1 MVRPDAGPAPI
12 QIPLNPEK
20 LVLPQPGYS
29 NFNKRIG
36 LDTNTLGGKPRSLEF
51 SEGEEVV
58 NKEEKVDKVNEEK
71 EEEGETVVNSVAEE
85 EKERRKKREATDA
98 NGNRVLQVY
107 RRVKRDAE
115 TESETESEEEV
126 EQADIETQESVI
138 RVVSPTDVQ
147 FKLDDQDKEEV
158 VVNLTSPEAL
168 CLDTAAFVGVTI
180 SFLMLLVIAFITI
193 IFLWLR
199 IRAIDRKNLL

>member
-1 MVRPDAGPAPI
+1 MFAF
-12 QIPLNPEK
+12 Q
-20 LVLPQPGYS
+20 
-29 NFNKRIG
+29 
-36 LDTNTLGGKPRSLEF
+36 
-51 SEGEEVV
+51 
-58 NKEEKVDKVNEEK
+58 
-71 EEEGETVVNSVAEE
+71 
-85 EKERRKKREATDA
+85 
-98 NGNRVLQVY
+98 
-107 RRVKRDAE
+107 
-115 TESETESEEEV
+115 EV

-147 FKLDDQDKEEV
+147 FKLDDQDKEEVTFTTTTLHHFPIFMAILIWRTYANDTSLTLIEQV

-199 IRAIDRKNLL
+199 

>member
-1 MVRPDAGPAPI
+1 
-12 QIPLNPEK
+12 

-71 EEEGETVVNSVAEE
+71 EVEGETVVNSVAEE

-107 RRVKRDAE
+107 RRVRRDTE
-115 TESETESEEEV
+115 TENETESEEEV